1 MLAFDQMIIDEL
13 EEGNHVKPQV
23 TIEGCG
29 RIKAGTQIRFEP
41 TPLLTYLT
49 SLSNSIKGDFA
60 HHYDQR
66 DD

>member
-41 TPLLTYLT
+41 TPLLT
-49 SLSNSIKGDFA
+49 
-60 HHYDQR
+60 
-66 DD
+66 